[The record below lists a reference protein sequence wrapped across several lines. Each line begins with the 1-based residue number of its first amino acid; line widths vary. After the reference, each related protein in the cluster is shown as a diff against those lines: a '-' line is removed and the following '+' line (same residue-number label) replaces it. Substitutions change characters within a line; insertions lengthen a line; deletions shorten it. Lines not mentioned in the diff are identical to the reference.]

1 MGEKKTEKIMD
12 NKLMTL
18 NVDDLYTEAYNEQS
32 YHLFKSS
39 SLTGNA
45 WSQVNFTPPVA
56 RHGCIIKIDES
67 LYKKIIAAY
76 STH

>member
-1 MGEKKTEKIMD
+1 MD
-12 NKLMTL
+12 EREWY
-18 NVDDLYTEAYNEQS
+18 LYTEAYNEQS